1 MFTLGAASVSFDV
14 FSFVAVFMKVVT
26 MGVVLAIALI
36 LLRVIPSVGPHS
48 MIQMRWTYVTGQ
60 YVIAPVALGCIVP
73 DVRNNVTEIIT
84 PADAALSENDFHLV
98 KNYTTSTRVKIWDLG
113 SCFGLLDNVFENNN
127 GEEERDG

>member
-1 MFTLGAASVSFDV
+1 
-14 FSFVAVFMKVVT
+14 
-26 MGVVLAIALI
+26 
-36 LLRVIPSVGPHS
+36 PHS

-60 YVIAPVALGCIVP
+60 YVIVPVTVGCIVP
-73 DVRNNVTEIIT
+73 NVGNNVTEIIT

-98 KNYTTSTRVKIWDLG
+98 KNYTTSTRFPESNLQISISLMIFKIWDLG